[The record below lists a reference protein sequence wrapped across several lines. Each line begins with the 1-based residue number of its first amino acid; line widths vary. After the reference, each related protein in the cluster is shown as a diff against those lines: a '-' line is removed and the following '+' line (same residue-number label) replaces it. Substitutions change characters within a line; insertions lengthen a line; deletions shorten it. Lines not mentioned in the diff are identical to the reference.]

1 MRKFAIEALKYG
13 LALGLL
19 LLLLRWLEWHF
30 YFKTDAMEVLM
41 GATALV
47 FTGLGIWLASR
58 LTKPKIQ
65 EVIVEKE
72 IIVHRNL
79 EFEFNQ
85 KAFETSGLTERE
97 LEVLSAM
104 ALGLSNQEIADKL
117 FLSVPTIKTHA
128 SNIFDKLDVRRR
140 TQAIEKGKSLN
151 IIP

>member
-1 MRKFAIEALKYG
+1 MRKFSIEALKYG
-13 LALGLL
+13 LALGFL

-30 YFKTDAMEVLM
+30 YFKTNATEILM

-58 LTKPKIQ
+58 LTKPKIHEVIIER
-65 EVIVEKE
+65 EVIV
-72 IIVHRNL
+72 HRHS

-85 KAFETSGLTERE
+85 KAFDETGLTERE

-104 ALGLSNQEIADKL
+104 AEGMSNQEIADKL

-128 SNIFDKLDVRRR
+128 SNIFDKLDVKRR